1 MEKSSMVEYNMK
13 DGTKIQM
20 TLNFYR
26 LYQLKTKHP
35 VEYTQYMELRKTGI
49 ITDLDA
55 TVLLYVAYL
64 CANLEK
70 MPDVMSY
77 EEFLQKMPN
86 GRDKLWDA
94 VGDLNS
100 DEKN

>member
-1 MEKSSMVEYNMK
+1 MDKSSKVLFEMQNEKVEC
-13 DGTKIQM
+13 

-35 VEYTQYMELRKTGI
+35 KEYKRYFELRKNGI

-55 TVLLYVAYL
+55 IELIYIAYL
-64 CANLEK
+64 CANLES

-77 EEFLQKMPN
+77 EEFLQKTKN
-86 GRDKLWDA
+86 GRDRIWKT
-94 VGDLNS
+94 VSELNT